1 MRNRLANEQ
10 PKGSYTYPDVSGD
23 PDRTGVL
30 RNKLS
35 LTTHS
40 ELRVAE
46 YALTNIRQIEIAEGR
61 GPNGKF
67 DEAHLKAIHG
77 YIFQDVYE
85 WAGHTRNETPIVD
98 GERVEPIGGLSKG
111 GTSFLPGSR
120 IEMGLDEAL
129 KPIRDPQALR
139 TATPEQFAERAGK
152 VLAELNYVHPFR
164 EGNGRAQEAFISELG
179 RRFGH
184 EIDFSVISKPRM
196 IDASIETTNDPSS
209 NAMKRVVQ
217 DALDPNRREAI
228 RAAFADLKDCGEEPL
243 HHNVRTAWTG
253 EEITGTVLG
262 ADDRVA
268 SLVTERS
275 IVVADR
281 TDLPENLPH
290 DEEITFIARSDFS
303 QLGRERLARE
313 VQSQPT
319 PAGQPQQDQN
329 LDLKAIEANLA
340 AQRSRE
346 RDDDNH
352 GR

>member
-10 PKGSYTYPDVSGD
+10 PKGSYTYPDVPGD

-40 ELRVAE
+40 ELRPAE
-46 YALTNIRQIEIAEGR
+46 YALTNIRQIEMTEGR
-61 GPNGKF
+61 GPSGNF
-67 DEAHLKAIHG
+67 DTAHLKAIHG

-85 WAGHTRNETPIVD
+85 WAGHTRNESPIVD
-98 GERVEPIGGLSKG
+98 GQRVEPIGGLSKG

-139 TATPEQFAERAGK
+139 NATPEEFAERAAK
-152 VLAELNYVHPFR
+152 VLSELNYVHPFR

-179 RRFGH
+179 RHYGQ
-184 EIDFSVISKPRM
+184 EIDFSVITKPRM
-196 IDASIETTNDPSS
+196 IEASIETTNDPSS
-209 NAMKRVVQ
+209 PAMKHAIE
-217 DALDPNRREAI
+217 DAMNPARREAI
-228 RAAFADLKDCGEEPL
+228 RSAFEDLREVGEEPL
-243 HHNVRTAWTG
+243 QHHVRTARSG
-253 EEITGTVLG
+253 EEIAGTVLG
-262 ADDRVA
+262 HDNRIV
-268 SLVTERS
+268 SLVTDQG

-281 TDLPENLPH
+281 ADLPEKLPD
-290 DEEITFIARSDFS
+290 DEEITFAARSDFS
-303 QLGRERLARE
+303 RLVQEQPAQE
-313 VQSQPT
+313 AQSQPT
-319 PAGQPQQDQN
+319 QARQPQQDHN
-329 LDLKAIEANLA
+329 PELKAIQAQMA

-346 RDDDNH
+346 RDDDDH